1 MGEVSNVWLA
11 GQLSVRYPFFP
22 GAQKPQ
28 GPASVQWRVLEP
40 D

>member
-11 GQLSVRYPFFP
+11 GQLSVRYPFP